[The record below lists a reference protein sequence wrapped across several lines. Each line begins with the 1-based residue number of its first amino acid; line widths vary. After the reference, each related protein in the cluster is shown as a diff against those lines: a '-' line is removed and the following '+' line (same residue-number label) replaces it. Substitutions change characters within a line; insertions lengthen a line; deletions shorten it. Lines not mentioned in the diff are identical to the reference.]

1 MHTQAHHATT
11 AQRACS
17 GHTMTCNGQ
26 AVRTRSARAVQAGGG
41 TGCTRGART
50 EHAEGHGRASARC
63 PRTSPPPPPAP
74 PHSLPV
80 SAFSQ
85 GLHQVPVLH
94 EGHRHP
100 APPRTGSA
108 RTAPARRP
116 FPPAPL
122 GPAPRC
128 ARTRSP
134 APRPAPPAPKA
145 PKGRETAPGP
155 PRLHPRH
162 GDPSE
167 PNGENK
173 PSTTEGKKK
182 QISVIPL

>member
-1 MHTQAHHATT
+1 M
-11 AQRACS
+11 QRAHNDLQWPS
-17 GHTMTCNGQ
+17 GAHAKCP
-26 AVRTRSARAVQAGGG
+26 RRAGGG
-41 TGCTRGART
+41 GHGVHAGSADRARRGARKGLCT
-50 EHAEGHGRASARC
+50 L
-63 PRTSPPPPPAP
+63 PQDLPTPPPAP

-173 PSTTEGKKK
+173 PSTTEGKK
-182 QISVIPL
+182 SRFR